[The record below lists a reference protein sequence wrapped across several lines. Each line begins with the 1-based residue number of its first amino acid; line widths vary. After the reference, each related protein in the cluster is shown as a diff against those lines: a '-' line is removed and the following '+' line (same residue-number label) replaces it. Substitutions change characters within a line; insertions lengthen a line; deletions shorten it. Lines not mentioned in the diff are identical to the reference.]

1 MKGDIRY
8 LALLAALIPY
18 LIFELRWLRRAH
30 AQNMPGWKSYVSRRG
45 LAMAAAALSWILLTL
60 SLAGIG
66 RSVRYIPERVQ
77 EAQIN
82 VAVDVSNS
90 MLARSDGSTRLA
102 NSIDMIRKLTA
113 VQAGLRW
120 RLLAFKGAALTLSPA
135 SYDLFAFDA
144 ALNWLGPAVMDAPGS
159 DIGRAL
165 TELGAGQAGVA
176 RLAFVFSDGN
186 DTGGQARAAA
196 ARLGAAGLRCVFVG
210 VGGDE
215 ASAVVDESG
224 APVLD
229 ERGEP
234 LFLSM
239 NRKAMEEWARV
250 AGAEFIALDD
260 PGSFAALSALLSET
274 AGAIGT
280 WKTRRVPTEH
290 SPFVSLLALFA
301 LSCAMVLSLPPRSE
315 REKGRR
321 YDA

>member
-18 LIFELRWLRRAH
+18 LFFELRWLRRASCPEYAGMEKLPATTRPCH
-30 AQNMPGWKSYVSRRG
+30 GGRGPGW
-45 LAMAAAALSWILLTL
+45 LLLTL

-66 RSVRYIPERVQ
+66 RSARYIPERVR
-77 EAQIN
+77 EARDQCRGGRIQFH
-82 VAVDVSNS
+82 ACP
-90 MLARSDGSTRLA
+90 RFRFYPPGS
-102 NSIDMIRKLTA
+102 SIDMIRKLTA
-113 VQAGLRW
+113 AQTGLRW
-120 RLLAFKGAALTLSPA
+120 RLMAFKGAALTLSPA

-165 TELGAGQAGVA
+165 AELGGGQAGVA
-176 RLAFVFSDGN
+176 RLALVFSDGN

-215 ASAVVDESG
+215 AGAVVDDTG

-234 LFLSM
+234 LVLYM

-250 AGAEFIALDD
+250 AGADFIALDD

-274 AGAIGT
+274 AGSLGR
-280 WKTRRVPTEH
+280 WKTRRVLTEH
-290 SPFVSLLALFA
+290 SPLVSLAALLA
-301 LSCAMVLSLPPRSE
+301 LSCAMALGLPPRAE
-315 REKGRR
+315 RRKGRR
-321 YDA
+321 PDA

>member
-1 MKGDIRY
+1 MKADIRY

-18 LIFELRWLRRAH
+18 LFFELRWLRRAS
-30 AQNMPGWKSYVSRRG
+30 AQNMPGWKSYLRRRM
-45 LAMAAAALSWILLTL
+45 LAMAAMALAWILLTL

-66 RSVRYIPERVQ
+66 RSARYIPERVR
-77 EAQIN
+77 EAEIN
-82 VAVDVSNS
+82 VVVDVSNS
-90 MLARSDGSTRLA
+90 MLARGSGITRLEA
-102 NSIDMIRKLTA
+102 SIDMIRKLTA
-113 VQAGLRW
+113 AQTGLRW
-120 RLLAFKGAALTLSPA
+120 RLMAFKGAALTLSPA

-165 TELGAGQAGVA
+165 AELGAGQAGVA
-176 RLAFVFSDGN
+176 RLALVFSDGN

-215 ASAVVDESG
+215 AGAVVDDTG

-234 LFLSM
+234 LVLYM

-250 AGAEFIALDD
+250 AGADFIALDD

-274 AGAIGT
+274 AGSLGR
-280 WKTRRVPTEH
+280 WKTRRVLTEH
-290 SPFVSLLALFA
+290 SPLVSLAALLA
-301 LSCAMVLSLPPRSE
+301 LSCAMALGLPPRAD
-315 REKGRR
+315 RGKGRR
-321 YDA
+321 PDA